1 MTADKDFTHYIDR
14 WALLPNGDPIITRS
28 SRLLPV
34 LHDRKPTSVSE
45 IENVPV
51 VYVTVQRDHV
61 ARIGKKP
68 PRGVGTTGEYFAF
81 ASGDQRLKTSQTAG

>member
-1 MTADKDFTHYIDR
+1 M
-14 WALLPNGDPIITRS
+14 
-28 SRLLPV
+28 
-34 LHDRKPTSVSE
+34 
-45 IENVPV
+45 

>member
-1 MTADKDFTHYIDR
+1 MLPQDRMIRIAEEVGVIESPFALQPFRID
-14 WALLPNGDPIITRS
+14 GE
-28 SRLLPV
+28 
-34 LHDRKPTSVSE
+34 PTSVSE